1 MVRKNTTIDGLAV
14 MINAGFGAV
23 DKRLDAMDRR
33 LDAMD
38 NRLSNIGRE
47 ISEIHKHLVY
57 RDEFDDLMD
66 RVKYLELKLG
76 IESGKQKLC
85 CQNDVT
91 IFGNCNRVFEVGA
104 SGTVASLDSVTVG

>member
-23 DKRLDAMDRR
+23 DKRLDAMDRRLDGMDRRLDAMDKRLDAMDRR

-76 IESGKQKLC
+76 IESGK
-85 CQNDVT
+85 
-91 IFGNCNRVFEVGA
+91 
-104 SGTVASLDSVTVG
+104 